1 MVAEAAATG
10 TAAAEAVDTIAV
22 VAAVVV
28 AMTIAAVAAAA
39 AGTKAVRLARAM
51 QTQCAKDEPRKRQK
65 NVEHSA
71 RNPDSTPSVWL
82 VLLDEGLL
90 VGLAGPAPGGYGRCR
105 LVRPLGLLHIPPED
119 QHEQPCTPHFHQP
132 QSAHLSLRR

>member
-28 AMTIAAVAAAA
+28 AMTIAAAAAAA

-51 QTQCAKDEPRKRQK
+51 QTQCAKDKLPQETK

-132 QSAHLSLRR
+132 QSAHLSL